1 MKLTLFSAACYDFRQ
16 MVKAFTE
23 LAPKRTNNWWWRG
36 MLLHVR
42 EDMA

>member
-1 MKLTLFSAACYDFRQ
+1 MI
-16 MVKAFTE
+16 KAFKEMT
-23 LAPKRTNNWWWRG
+23 PKRTNNWWWRG